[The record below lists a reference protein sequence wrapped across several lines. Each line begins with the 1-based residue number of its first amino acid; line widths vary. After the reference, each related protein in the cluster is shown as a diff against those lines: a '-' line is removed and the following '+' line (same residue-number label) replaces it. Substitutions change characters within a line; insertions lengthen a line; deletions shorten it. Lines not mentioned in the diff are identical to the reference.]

1 MLFLSENEKKQW
13 AEFSRDILKENI
25 PPGSFNGDVRE
36 NLKSAF
42 HFYAGTLL
50 AARGKNRL
58 AVEWLRSG
66 ALNEEDGLF
75 SSTFLL
81 GFLERHNGELIMPA
95 LAFEDPRPFIH
106 FANVPVMMK
115 ARTNFIRQAGHTL
128 PRFTTPVSFM
138 DIGCGDGALTVRLL
152 SHLLDIG
159 RIDELREV
167 LLVDPSE
174 SMINLAKKTVTD
186 TFPGTLVRTENC
198 RIQDFSCRIDHRF
211 DIALSSL
218 AYHHMPTVD
227 KRTYISQLK
236 PWINHFLLFELD
248 ANNDSPELYSPELA
262 LSVYQSYGRIIDFV
276 YAHDAP
282 VDVVT
287 DCVDSFL
294 MTELV
299 SIMTQKRG
307 VRTDYHMLRSQW
319 NDLFSSQLGPEFTIR
334 CDSTCYA
341 DEYIALFTMHYGR
354 GE

>member
-13 AEFSRDILKENI
+13 AAYASDILKENI
-25 PPGSFNGDVRE
+25 PPGSFEGTIRE
-36 NLKSAF
+36 NLESAF
-42 HFYAGTLL
+42 NFYIGTFL
-50 AARGKNRL
+50 AAIGNTIQ
-58 AVEWLRSG
+58 AVEWLREG

-81 GFLERHNGELIMPA
+81 GFLERHNGQLIMPA
-95 LAFEDPRPFIH
+95 LAFEDPLPFIH

-115 ARTNFIRQAGHTL
+115 ARANFIRQAGHTL
-128 PRFTTPVSFM
+128 PRFTAPVSFM
-138 DIGCGDGALTVRLL
+138 DIGCGDGSLTVRLL
-152 SHLLDIG
+152 SHLMDSG

-167 LLVDPSE
+167 LLIDPSE
-174 SMINLAKKTVTD
+174 AMVDLATKTVTD
-186 TFPGTLVRTENC
+186 AFPDTVIRTENC
-198 RIQDFSCRIDHRF
+198 RIQDFSCRIDHRY

-218 AYHHMPTVD
+218 AYHHMPAED
-227 KRTYISQLK
+227 KKANISQLK
-236 PWINHFLLFELD
+236 PRIDHFLLFELD
-248 ANNDSPELYSPELA
+248 ANNDIPELFSPELA

-299 SIMTQKRG
+299 SIMTRKRG

-319 NDLFSSQLGPEFTIR
+319 NDLFNSQLGPEFTIR

>member
-13 AEFSRDILKENI
+13 AEFASNILKENI
-25 PPGSFNGDVRE
+25 PPGSFKGTVRE

-42 HFYAGTLL
+42 NFYAGTLL
-50 AARGKNRL
+50 VAGGKNRQ
-58 AVEWLRSG
+58 AVEWLRAG

-75 SSTFLL
+75 CSTFLL
-81 GFLERHNGELIMPA
+81 GFLERHNREMKMPA
-95 LAFEDPRPFIH
+95 LVFEDPAPFIH
-106 FANVPVMMK
+106 FAGVPAMMK
-115 ARTNFIRQAGHTL
+115 ARANFIQQAGHSL
-128 PRFTTPVSFM
+128 PRFTKPVSFM

-159 RIDELREV
+159 KIDKIREI
-167 LLVDPSE
+167 LLIDPSE
-174 SMINLAKKTVTD
+174 AMINLAKKTVAES
-186 TFPGTLVRTENC
+186 FPGTFVRTENC
-198 RIQDFSCRIDHRF
+198 RVQDFSCRIDHRF

-218 AYHHMPTVD
+218 AYHHMPAED
-227 KRTYISQLK
+227 KKASISQLK

-248 ANNDSPELYSPELA
+248 ANNDLPELFSPDLA
-262 LSVYQSYGRIIDFV
+262 LSVYQSYGRVIDFV

-299 SIMTQKRG
+299 SVMTQARG
-307 VRTDYHMLRSQW
+307 VRTDYHMLRNQW
-319 NDLFSSQLGPEFTIR
+319 NDLFYSQLGPEFTIR
-334 CDSTCYA
+334 CDSTAYA
-341 DEYIALFTMHYGR
+341 DEYAAFFTMHYGR